1 MNCRL
6 IRPRND
12 CTAAKIADPGRRP
25 ELETMMAKL
34 YRFWTR
40 PPEVKRVTFTFAG
53 LFAVQPGERPSRTQS

>member
-1 MNCRL
+1 
-6 IRPRND
+6 
-12 CTAAKIADPGRRP
+12 
-25 ELETMMAKL
+25 MMAKL